1 MMLSD
6 TAPDFAADP
15 RALRKAC
22 EDDAVFDDWTE
33 PDYRAIADELG
44 ALPEYTLLRVE
55 DDAYKSGGWASFVEI
70 QLAPRGAEPEIQ
82 DGYRVTHYAS
92 VTLCRIAPLAA
103 FMKVSDERCALDG
116 TGYPALFLPC
126 VDNMT
131 ADCPWDEQHRVPGVL
146 ARHGYRVL
154 SPELGQ
160 RTMPDGLTAETLL
173 GGKDEDEPYV
183 AHTIFDA
190 WFHWMD

>member
-6 TAPDFAADP
+6 AAPDFAADP

-103 FMKVSDERCALDG
+103 FMTVNDEWRALDG
-116 TGYPALFLPC
+116 TGQAAFLPC

-131 ADCPWDEQHRVPGVL
+131 ADCPWDGGIACQTCWLGTGTGFSPPMSDSGRCPTGSRPKPFSA
-146 ARHGYRVL
+146 AR
-154 SPELGQ
+154 
-160 RTMPDGLTAETLL
+160 TKMN
-173 GGKDEDEPYV
+173 
-183 AHTIFDA
+183 HT
-190 WFHWMD
+190 